1 MINYKAKAAFII
13 LLSLCV
19 LSSCA
24 HRRKERT
31 SVQYQTRE
39 QIAERV
45 PVDEDPNDKPAT
57 EKPQQIHNEGSL
69 ETPIGGPNPSQILKR
84 LSFTLSYNHET
95 KNPNWVGWCLTAEHT
110 DGEFPRKGV
119 PYYDENGEAIG
130 IGNVTPETLHNGY
143 FLDLESEE
151 PRQLLSDWFN
161 NPYRMTHGHMCP
173 AADNKW
179 SKAAMNQSFL
189 LTNMCPQDGT
199 LNGGAWQ
206 KLEDKCR
213 TWARQYKEIY
223 IVAGPLY
230 DNGKVTRTIGNS
242 KVAVP
247 DAFFKVVL
255 CLTGS
260 PKAIGFI
267 YRNDNSSQNMRD
279 AACSVDAV
287 ESITGLDFF
296 SSFPDDIE
304 SEMESQTNFNA
315 W

>member
-1 MINYKAKAAFII
+1 
-13 LLSLCV
+13 
-19 LSSCA
+19 
-24 HRRKERT
+24 
-31 SVQYQTRE
+31 
-39 QIAERV
+39 
-45 PVDEDPNDKPAT
+45 
-57 EKPQQIHNEGSL
+57 
-69 ETPIGGPNPSQILKR
+69 
-84 LSFTLSYNHET
+84 
-95 KNPNWVGWCLTAEHT
+95 VGWCLTAEHT
-110 DGEFPRKGV
+110 DGDFPRKGV

-151 PRQLLSDWFN
+151 PRQLLTDWFN
-161 NPYRMTHGHMCP
+161 NSYRMTHGHMCP

-230 DNGKVTRTIGNS
+230 DNGKVSRTIGNS

-255 CLTGS
+255 CLTGT
-260 PKAIGFI
+260 PKAIAFI
-267 YRNDNSSQNMRD
+267 YRNDKSSQNMRD
-279 AACSVDAV
+279 AACSVDAI

-296 SSFPDDIE
+296 SSLPDDIE
-304 SEMESQTNFNA
+304 SEIESQTNFNA